1 VIIGTDHAHYDW
13 MRDGV
18 YCPVDYSASKS
29 KFVFLKAFN
38 REWLSPHF
46 LKEYEAA
53 RKAGLYAGAYVWP
66 HPADVISGDRQ
77 VNAWWE
83 VLGALDCPVAIDFE
97 YLDGLTRQMNCTD
110 LYGVVARWVDKT
122 DRVPIIYTRASY
134 WNDFG
139 GRDKDDPYWGDF
151 PLWVAHYRVP
161 VPTLPGPWNE
171 WTFWQWNDR
180 GLPAD
185 YGVVNGKMEVD
196 ENLFNGDE
204 GQLSEFF
211 NQSSTPPTGEPM
223 SYRYSLT
230 PKPGATKVNVRADH
244 NVSSADIGDLFAG
257 QTAQGNELYVFG
269 GEKWLKCEV
278 INTVNRVGWIAV
290 IHNGADVCILTDY
303 GAPPPSEKSATVTI
317 TTDDGYTG
325 TAVIPLT
332 K

>member
-1 VIIGTDHAHYDW
+1 MIIGSDNAHWDW

-18 YCPVDYSASKS
+18 YCPVDYSASKA

-46 LKEYEAA
+46 LEEYEAA

-66 HPADVISGDRQ
+66 HPANVISGDRQ

-83 VLGALDCPVAIDFE
+83 ILGALDCPVAIDFE

-122 DRVPIIYTRASY
+122 DRVPIIYTRKTY
-134 WNDFG
+134 WDEFG
-139 GRDKDDPYWGDF
+139 GRDKDDPYWSDF

-161 VPTLPGPWNE
+161 APTLPGPWTA
-171 WTFWQWNDR
+171 WTFWQHNDQ
-180 GLPAD
+180 GLPGD

-211 NQSSTPPTGEPM
+211 NQTSTPPTNGDEM
-223 SYRYSLT
+223 YKGTVLVNSLNIRNA
-230 PKPGATKVNVRADH
+230 PVSGAVVGGLSSGNVVEADRIENGWWHLTKVRGTPTV
-244 NVSSADIGDLFAG
+244 
-257 QTAQGNELYVFG
+257 
-269 GEKWLKCEV
+269 GENWSFE
-278 INTVNRVGWIAV
+278 G
-290 IHNGADVCILTDY
+290 LTKGYIRTD
-303 GAPPPSEKSATVTI
+303 AIPPSEKSATVTV